1 MTKGFRDTPHDVFH
15 AWNGNTVA
23 QGTVACG
30 VGSARHIR
38 PAIRI
43 ALEAFTFDWNKPS
56 NQKRLFQ
63 NYVCGVFAL
72 PGTLGPRGIGL
83 PKRIGS
89 GAGKDLPGR
98 SRLWLRHQAEIVA
111 AGPRPGR
118 ESGGNGEGAPVPGVD
133 PVIFIESP
141 ALRAAP
147 EAGGR
152 APGTGVSRRYFRN
165 IP

>member
-63 NYVCGVFAL
+63 NYVGGVFAL
-72 PGTLGPRGIGL
+72 PGALSPRCIGL

-89 GAGKDLPGR
+89 GAGIDLSLIHILLQEERRMPEWMVEQRIYVHR
-98 SRLWLRHQAEIVA
+98 SL
-111 AGPRPGR
+111 
-118 ESGGNGEGAPVPGVD
+118 
-133 PVIFIESP
+133 
-141 ALRAAP
+141 
-147 EAGGR
+147 
-152 APGTGVSRRYFRN
+152 
-165 IP
+165 

>member
-1 MTKGFRDTPHDVFH
+1 MTKGLCDTPHNVFH
-15 AWNGNTVA
+15 AWDGNTVA

-30 VGSARHIR
+30 VGSARYIR

-63 NYVCGVFAL
+63 NYVGGVFAL
-72 PGTLGPRGIGL
+72 PGALSPRCIGL

-89 GAGKDLPGR
+89 GAGIDLPGR
-98 SRLWLRHQAEIVA
+98 SRLWLRHQTEIVA

-118 ESGGNGEGAPVPGVD
+118 ERGGNGEGAPVPGVD
-133 PVIFIESP
+133 PVVFIEVRP
-141 ALRAAP
+141 FGQHQGLMAVLLGP
-147 EAGGR
+147 E
-152 APGTGVSRRYFRN
+152 
-165 IP
+165 